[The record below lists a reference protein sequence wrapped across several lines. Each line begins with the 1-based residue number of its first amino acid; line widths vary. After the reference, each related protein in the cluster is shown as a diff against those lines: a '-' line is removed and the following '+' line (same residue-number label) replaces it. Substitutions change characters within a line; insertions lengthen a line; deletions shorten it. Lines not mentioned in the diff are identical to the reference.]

1 MTDVNVGVSTMD
13 QNKDSNASKRPAL
26 GRGLAALIPGAAP
39 VAAAPA
45 GLRSLPIERVHANR
59 TQPRKHF
66 EPEALADLVESV
78 KTRGVLQPIIVR
90 RLGDGYEIVA
100 GERRWRAAQQA
111 GLHEIPAVIKDLAD
125 TDVLQVAIIENVQRE
140 DLDPLEEAEAYQRL
154 IREHQ
159 LTQEAVA
166 KAVGKNRATIAN
178 ALRLLN
184 LPDPVLAMLGDGRLT
199 AGHARALMQMPDA
212 KSMQKL
218 ADEIVARKLSVRDA
232 EQRARLAKKPAAG
245 KNDGKQSP
253 AEVAVQERLQRKLA
267 TKVRLHHRQGKGRI
281 EIFFHSLDELDR
293 LLDVM
298 AP

>member
-1 MTDVNVGVSTMD
+1 MADVNVGGNMD
-13 QNKDSNASKRPAL
+13 QNKDPGAKRPAL

-39 VAAAPA
+39 TAPAPA
-45 GLRSLPIERVHANR
+45 GLRALPIEKVHPNR
-59 TQPRKHF
+59 GQPRKHF
-66 EPEALADLVESV
+66 EPQALAELVESV
-78 KTRGVLQPIIVR
+78 KARGVLQPIIVR
-90 RLGDGYEIVA
+90 RLGDSYELVA

-111 GLHEIPAVIKDLAD
+111 GLHEIPAVVKDLAD
-125 TDVLQVAIIENVQRE
+125 TDVLQVAIIENVQRA

-159 LTQEAVA
+159 LTQEDVA
-166 KAVGKNRATIAN
+166 KAVGKNRTTITN

-184 LPDPVLAMLGDGRLT
+184 LPEPVLHMLADGRLT
-199 AGHARALMQMPDA
+199 AGHARAIMQMPDNKA
-212 KSMQKL
+212 MQKL

-232 EQRARLAKKPAAG
+232 EQRARLAKKPATNAKG
-245 KNDGKQSP
+245 EPAASP

-267 TKVRLHHRQGKGRI
+267 TKVRLHHRKGKGRI

-293 LLDVM
+293 LLDTL